1 MPIKVA
7 AATANRSV
15 LVAIGSAALVSVGV
29 VVGINVVVGVVA
41 VGCGVVVAG
50 LVMVCSKVTTVV

>member
-41 VGCGVVVAG
+41 VVCGVVVAG
-50 LVMVCSKVTTVV
+50 LVVACSRVNTVV